1 MSTFDPWNYREES
14 GFTPGNDITGYKIAA
29 VDGDIGKVDEATY
42 EVGSSS
48 IVVDTGPWILGRKV
62 LLPAGVVQ
70 RIDTTDEKVYV
81 DRTKDQIKDAPEYDP
96 DDPDSSADPDYRDR
110 LSNYYGDYYKRGM

>member
-14 GFTPGNDITGYKIAA
+14 GFTPGTDITGYKIAA
-29 VDGDIGKVDEATY
+29 VDGDIGKVDEASY
-42 EVGSSS
+42 EVGSAS

-70 RIDTTDEKVYV
+70 RIDTNDEKVYV
-81 DRTKDQIKDAPEYDP
+81 DRTKDQIKDSPEYDP
-96 DDPDSSADPDYRDR
+96 DEVNDPDYRDR
-110 LSNYYGDYYKRGM
+110 LGNYYTDYYKRGM